1 MNAIVQD
8 VMTSNV
14 IWVERDTPFAEM
26 AALFRQNQVSA
37 FPVLNEARQVIGVV
51 SEADLMVK
59 EALGCDADEMPG
71 MITAIT
77 RHKERQKARGT
88 TAAELMTAPAFTV
101 SPDDS
106 VARAARQMYLHR
118 LKSLPVVDAGRCL
131 VGIISRVDV
140 LSVFGRPDE
149 EIRQEA
155 LGTVL
160 VNDLLVHPETIGVSV
175 KNGVVTL
182 TGVAE
187 PARAGHDIVHGI
199 RSIEGVVSVRD
210 QLSYAPRG
218 LDGIDVLASFP
229 VDLPVGAARC
239 SPVSAFTDLSD
250 SCCHPASLPTL

>member
-8 VMTSNV
+8 VMTRNV
-14 IWVERDTPFAEM
+14 IWVERNTPFAEM
-26 AALFRQNQVSA
+26 AALFRQNRVSA

-51 SEADLMVK
+51 SEADLLVK
-59 EALGCDADEMPG
+59 EALGADEMPG
-71 MITAIT
+71 MIMGIT

-88 TAAELMTAPAFTV
+88 TAGELMTAPAFTV

-118 LKSLPVVDAGRCL
+118 VKSLPVVDADRCL

-199 RSIEGVVSVRD
+199 RSIEGVVSVHD

-218 LDGIDVLASFP
+218 LGGIDVLASFP
-229 VDLPVGAARC
+229 VD
-239 SPVSAFTDLSD
+239 
-250 SCCHPASLPTL
+250 